1 MYFILIV
8 KNKENNI
15 SKSYPN
21 FELIDFQNSYPP
33 MPDINKYNLPYDKP
47 PTLKPPKNL
56 LSPIKNKEAEYD
68 REWNISFLI
77 IISK

>member
-1 MYFILIV
+1 
-8 KNKENNI
+8 
-15 SKSYPN
+15 
-21 FELIDFQNSYPP
+21 
-33 MPDINKYNLPYDKP
+33 MPDISKYNLPYDKP